1 MQQNNSS
8 INGSSETIIAK
19 FNYHAQENHELSI
32 TKNERLQLIDDSC
45 LWWKVKRID
54 SDDTGYIPSNFARRE
69 KRSLLDKIISKRINK
84 KQILSK
90 GHNHEHILSLALVK
104 FRYNAESEDEIS
116 LNKGIWVNVL
126 QKKNDGWW
134 LVQYEKQRGWFPSNY
149 LIEKTNDGL
158 NSLSLLNQLKYH
170 HSSSSSNGL
179 SSSSSANSNI
189 VETDLTNNINNNNN
203 NNNLNLQQNRHN
215 SHPPHITN
223 TNDEYAFVIKPSKFA
238 HSDGKLDSC
247 LTYNNNDQQKNSSW
261 TALIQYD
268 NTNSGYAS
276 SSIISTEPINVVD
289 GLTTLT
295 LKSSKK
301 YLNDSSYDNES
312 WYYGTITRDEAEKLL
327 KLNGIEK
334 GDFLIRNSERKI
346 GCYSLSIRADEDLI
360 RHFRI
365 ESSDDGTR
373 FLIGKRSF
381 KSLYD
386 LIEHYKIHPVFDAD
400 PNQKLYLNKP
410 LIIND
415 STHHL

>member
-8 INGSSETIIAK
+8 INGANEVVVAK
-19 FNYHAQENHELSI
+19 FNYTAQENHELSVQ
-32 TKNERLQLIDDSC
+32 KNERLILIDDSC
-45 LWWKVKRID
+45 LWWKVKRVD

-84 KQILSK
+84 KQTVSN
-90 GHNHEHILSLALVK
+90 GYNQERVLSLALVK
-104 FRYNAESEDEIS
+104 FRYDAESEDEIS

-158 NSLSLLNQLKYH
+158 NSLSLLNQLKHH

-189 VETDLTNNINNNNN
+189 VETDHPNLLTTTNNNS
-203 NNNLNLQQNRHN
+203 LQQNRHN

-223 TNDEYAFVIKPSKFA
+223 TTDEYAFVIKPSKFA

-247 LTYNNNDQQKNSSW
+247 LTCNNPQQKNSSW
-261 TALIQYD
+261 SALLQYD

-276 SSIISTEPINVVD
+276 SSAISNDPLNVVD

-301 YLNDSSYDNES
+301 YLNDSPYDNES
-312 WYYGTITRDEAEKLL
+312 WYYGSITRDEAEKLL
-327 KLNGIEK
+327 KYDGVEI
-334 GDFLIRNSERKI
+334 GDFLVRNSERKI
-346 GCYSLSIRADEDLI
+346 GHYSLSIRAEEELI

-365 ESSDDGTR
+365 ESSDDGNR
-373 FLIGKRSF
+373 FIIGKRSF
-381 KSLYD
+381 KSLND
-386 LIEHYKIHPVFDAD
+386 LIEHYKTHPVFDAD

-415 STHHL
+415 SNQHL